1 MESHHNYSFYW
12 SDFDV
17 FMASRGHRKWSSKLA
32 FKLIHL
38 ADYHFINWFSWILT
52 NNFGE
57 FPQFNSMKVKC
68 VIDAN
73 VVNNRVHGK
82 TDGIEIRRETP
93 FLVRTIYRL
102 TYEHNINIKKFDNF
116 EQIDYPAS
124 KKSKINL

>member
-1 MESHHNYSFYW
+1 
-12 SDFDV
+12 
-17 FMASRGHRKWSSKLA
+17 
-32 FKLIHL
+32 
-38 ADYHFINWFSWILT
+38 
-52 NNFGE
+52 
-57 FPQFNSMKVKC
+57 MKVKC

-102 TYEHNINIKKFDNF
+102 TYEHNINIKKFDSF

-124 KKSKINL
+124 KKKGKINL